1 MHAVRNAIRLIPPL
15 TVLAL
20 AGCFSLGRSTPPT
33 RYYVLGADARP
44 ADTVSPAPT
53 GPSSGVVIG
62 LLHPQFAEY
71 LETPFIVVREG
82 PHQIGFSEFHRW
94 GETLERG
101 VTRTVAGYMTGRKPS
116 WRVSSTPWPP
126 GAQPAYLIQLHFLH
140 FEGVAPENPAAAEG
154 EVHVLATWEIRRVED
169 GAALARGTTE
179 LREPGW
185 TVGDFAELVG
195 LLDAGL
201 ARLAEDLVLRLESVL
216 AP

>member
-15 TVLAL
+15 TVLSL
-20 AGCFSLGRSTPPT
+20 VGCFSLGRSTPPM
-33 RYYVLGADARP
+33 RYYVLGADAP
-44 ADTVSPAPT
+44 PTDSVSPAPT
-53 GPSSGVVIG
+53 GMPAGTVIG
-62 LLHPQFAEY
+62 LLHPKLAEY

-101 VTRTVAGYMTGRKPS
+101 ITRTVAGYMTARNPS
-116 WRVSSTPWPP
+116 WRVSPAPWPP

-140 FEGVAPENPAAAEG
+140 FEGVAPEKPVASHG
-154 EVHVLATWEIRRVED
+154 EAHVLATWELLRQED
-169 GAALARGTTE
+169 GAVLARGTTE
-179 LREPGW
+179 VHARGW
-185 TVGDFAELVG
+185 TEGDFEGLVG

-201 ARLAEDLVLRLESVL
+201 ARLAEDLVLRLERVL